1 MNDKLQIRNST
12 AEFLIFATQNESD
25 TIEVRFEENTL
36 WLTQQAMAELF
47 LTTKQNISQHIQ
59 TIVTTGELSLEATVK
74 KFLTVRL
81 EGTREVR
88 RPIEY
93 YSLDMIIAV
102 GYRVNSRRATQF
114 RQWATNVLRDFALR
128 GYVLDRKRMENGRFL
143 GEDYFEHLLAEIRE
157 IRLSERRF
165 YQKITDIYA
174 TSMDYDPKSQTS
186 RELRMIPRS
195 AWCR

>member
-59 TIVTTGELSLEATVK
+59 TIVASGELSSEATVK

-114 RQWATNVLRDFALR
+114 RQ
-128 GYVLDRKRMENGRFL
+128 
-143 GEDYFEHLLAEIRE
+143 
-157 IRLSERRF
+157 
-165 YQKITDIYA
+165 
-174 TSMDYDPKSQTS
+174 
-186 RELRMIPRS
+186 
-195 AWCR
+195 